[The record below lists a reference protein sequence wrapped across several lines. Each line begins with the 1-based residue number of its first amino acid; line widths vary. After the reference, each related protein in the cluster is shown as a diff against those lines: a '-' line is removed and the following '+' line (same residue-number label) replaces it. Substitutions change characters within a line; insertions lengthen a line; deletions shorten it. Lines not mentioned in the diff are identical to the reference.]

1 MYVLTENNSVK
12 TYPYTLRMLRADNPQ
27 ISFPSHITDET
38 LEDFGVYRVTFDEG
52 ADINTLTHNN
62 VGADLPILRDG
73 AWVIESSVVAKT
85 QDEIDECNQEQE
97 IFVRN
102 HRDDLLKATDWYG
115 LSDVTMPA
123 EMATYRQ
130 ALRDIT
136 THANFPNLTET
147 DWPTK
152 PE

>member
-52 ADINTLTHNN
+52 ADINPITHKSI
-62 VGADLPILRDG
+62 GANTPILRNG
-73 AWVIESSVVAKT
+73 EWVIESIVVAKT
-85 QDEIDECNQEQE
+85 QAEIDECNQEQE
-97 IFVRN
+97 IFVRH

-115 LSDVTMPA
+115 LSDVTMST
-123 EMATYRQ
+123 EMAAYRQ

-136 THANFPNLTET
+136 SQEGFPNEVT
-147 DWPTK
+147 WPTE

>member
-1 MYVLTENNSVK
+1 MYVLIENNSVK

-62 VGADLPILRDG
+62 VGADFPILRDG
-73 AWVIESSVVAKT
+73 AWVIEFNVVAKT

-97 IFVRN
+97 IFVRH

-115 LSDVTMPA
+115 LSDVTMST
-123 EMATYRQ
+123 EMTAYRQ
-130 ALRDIT
+130 ALRDVS
-136 THANFPNLTET
+136 AQEGFPHNVV
-147 DWPTK
+147 WPTK
-152 PE
+152 P